1 MRFQKPRLLE
11 AEETADSLEHWRNEF
26 EVYLT
31 RDDKM
36 APFLTLNWDASA
48 ENMGLRA
55 QGEITAAERAASC
68 KLFLGHVCSFFKYPY
83 YNKKIKER
91 STSLQ
96 SIYNIL
102 EEIYNVEKTAE
113 SFLTLGKI
121 SKSNSESHSVFYAKI
136 LYLVEQNLAPANV
149 TVDNVETGAQ
159 GDKLTVTMMDMT
171 AMMWLM
177 KIDPRLLDKVEVEFA
192 VQIKASRM
200 HIS

>member
-11 AEETADSLEHWRNEF
+11 AHETADSLEHWKNEF

-36 APFLTLNWDASA
+36 SPFLTLTWDASA
-48 ENMGLRA
+48 VNMGLRA
-55 QGEITAAERAASC
+55 QGDTTPAEMAARC

-91 STSLQ
+91 STSVQ

-113 SFLTLGKI
+113 SFLTLGKVTKA
-121 SKSNSESHSVFYAKI
+121 SSESFSVFYAKI
-136 LYLVEQNLAPANV
+136 LYLVEQNLAPANI
-149 TVDNVETGAQ
+149 TVDNVETGAH
-159 GDKLTVTMMDMT
+159 GDKLTVTMMDMA

-177 KIDPRLLDKVEVEFA
+177 KTEPRLLDKIEC
-192 VQIKASRM
+192 KSRPARG
-200 HIS
+200 